1 MQCFRAAKRRTRG
14 TAQVSW
20 PPLDQHI
27 AVLYFY
33 VISVSETQEQL
44 LRLLSWAISHLLISL
59 RKNMILI
66 ETARDQHG
74 QMCEALSEL
83 DNHDHQISWRY
94 SAPSEL
100 HLPKI
105 RKTSITRMIWQL
117 EAKRQIYKKSWHNR
131 IFARKWL
138 TKMKVWLGHQTKR
151 MGGSCR

>member
-1 MQCFRAAKRRTRG
+1 M
-14 TAQVSW
+14 SW

-44 LRLLSWAISHLLISL
+44 LRLLSWAISHLSISL

-83 DNHDHQISWRY
+83 DESITMIITLVEGTR
-94 SAPSEL
+94 L
-100 HLPKI
+100 HLNCI
-105 RKTSITRMIWQL
+105 YRKFEKPQSP
-117 EAKRQIYKKSWHNR
+117 A
-131 IFARKWL
+131 
-138 TKMKVWLGHQTKR
+138 
-151 MGGSCR
+151 